1 MMEPIDVMNKF
12 AVGLQQE
19 DVCIML
25 PSRRMP
31 REDAL
36 NLAAWLVRIA
46 DPDTARFLEVLTKV
60 QES

>member
-1 MMEPIDVMNKF
+1 M
-12 AVGLQQE
+12 VGLQQE

-25 PSRRMP
+25 PSRRTP

>member
-1 MMEPIDVMNKF
+1 MAEIDVTNKF
-12 AVGLQQE
+12 MVGLQQE

-31 REDAL
+31 RQDAL

-46 DPDTARFLEVLTKV
+46 DPDTGQFIDVLTKV